1 MRSHLIVMFPLLLVR
16 ASEEVK
22 HEKEARSR
30 TIMAEKRDSIS
41 ISCGFNGRKRSSY
54 VRRKIKPQ
62 TLTSYPFDFL
72 PT

>member
-1 MRSHLIVMFPLLLVR
+1 MCRSREILFFLRFRDLP
-16 ASEEVK
+16 EEVK